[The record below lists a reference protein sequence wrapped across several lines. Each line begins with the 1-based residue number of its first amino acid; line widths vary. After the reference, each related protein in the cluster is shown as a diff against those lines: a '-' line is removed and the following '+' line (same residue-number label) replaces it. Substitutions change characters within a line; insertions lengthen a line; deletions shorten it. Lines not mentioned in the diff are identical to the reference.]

1 MANVPVP
8 SLFES
13 SGSAQAAA
21 PATAAGPVR
30 KLMDLLYDGFYM
42 LFLVRNGYAP
52 TSADEFR
59 DRIRSFLLTLERGS
73 QRLRAPA
80 EDIYLA
86 KFAFCALVDE
96 VVLSSQLK
104 IRDSWEQRP
113 LQLEYFGEQ
122 LAGERFFE
130 HLETLRQ
137 QGAPRVAVLEVFH
150 MCLLLGFQGRY
161 VLEGS
166 EKLNFLTARVGDEIA
181 HLRGKRA
188 AFAPH
193 WAAPDQ
199 VVHKLRGEVPLWVV
213 GSVFAL
219 MAALAYVGFST
230 LLHKQTQGDLRAYAD
245 VVKLAPQ
252 AAYVSITLP

>member
-1 MANVPVP
+1 MANAPVP
-8 SLFES
+8 SLFE
-13 SGSAQAAA
+13 GAGPAQAAG
-21 PATAAGPVR
+21 PATAGSAR
-30 KLMDLLYDGFYM
+30 NLMDLLYDGFYM
-42 LFLVRNGYAP
+42 LFLVRNGYVP
-52 TSADEFR
+52 NSADEFR
-59 DRIRSFLLTLERGS
+59 ERIRSFLLALERGS
-73 QRLRAPA
+73 QRLRTPA
-80 EDIYLA
+80 EDVYLA

-96 VVLSSQLK
+96 FVLSSQLK
-104 IRDSWEQRP
+104 VRDSWEQRP

-130 HLETLRQ
+130 HLETLRE

-161 VLEGS
+161 VLEGT

-181 HLRGKRA
+181 HLRGHRA

-193 WAAPDQ
+193 WQAPDQ

-219 MAALAYVGFST
+219 MAALAFLGFST
-230 LLHKQTQGDLRAYAD
+230 LLHKQTQSDLRAYAN

-252 AAYVSITLP
+252 AAYVTITLP